1 MKSKFYFKRGKSEA
15 WKTQNLVL
23 GPGEPGFEIDTG
35 KLKVGNGVTAW
46 NELEY
51 ITDTSNLMD
60 DVVKY
65 LGSASTLP
73 EVANDGE
80 ICEINDAFY
89 IRSNGQW
96 KPLGKGETV
105 SSIEVIKLRGETL
118 VIETVKLN
126 GSNYSNLA
134 EALAAASEGDLITIP
149 STYHQPIAIPDD
161 KNIGLDLSN
170 ISIVSERAPISI
182 GYGSTVT
189 VSGAGRLESRGHGV
203 ASLENNGELYLAGGT
218 FERLLDSEVNGFYTI
233 LNHGDMTIQ
242 NAIVACEKDY
252 SSLVENGYYN
262 YSSNDARTGHVAGTN
277 LASPSL
283 TIDGGTFM
291 GGKFVLKND
300 DNGIMVINDGY
311 FYGMILNCGVSLT
324 INGGSFLSDTSE
336 NICAKKLNDNM
347 NAGKLIINGGIFHSP
362 LAFDNILITNAAE
375 VIIKGG
381 QFNHEVPQ
389 ELIADGYQQSY
400 SDGYYVIT
408 EK

>member
-35 KLKVGNGVTAW
+35 KLKVGNGTTAW
-46 NELEY
+46 NDLEY

-73 EVANDGE
+73 DVANDGE
-80 ICEINDAFY
+80 ICEVNDAFY

-105 SSIEVIKLRGETL
+105 SSVEVIKLRGATM
-118 VIETVKLN
+118 VIETVKINDTKYNSLIDAIN
-126 GSNYSNLA
+126 
-134 EALAAASEGDLITIP
+134 AASEGDLITIP
-149 STYHQPIAIPDD
+149 AAYNQPIVIPDG
-161 KNIGLDLSN
+161 KSVGIELSN
-170 ISIVSERAPISI
+170 VNIVSEKAPISI
-182 GYGSTVT
+182 GYGSTAT
-189 VSGAGRLESRGHGV
+189 VSGAGRLESRGHGI

-218 FERLLDSEVNGFYTI
+218 YERLLDSETNGFYTI
-233 LNHGDMTIQ
+233 LNHGNMTIQ
-242 NAIVACEKDY
+242 NAIVACDKSY

-262 YSSNDARTGHVAGTN
+262 YSSNDARTGHVEGSN
-277 LASPSL
+277 LASPQL

-300 DNGIMVINDGY
+300 DNGVMVINDGY

-362 LAFDNILITNAAE
+362 LAFDNILITNRAE

>member
-46 NELEY
+46 NDLEY
-51 ITDTSNLMD
+51 VTDSSNLMD

-126 GSNYSNLA
+126 GSNYNNLA

-170 ISIVSERAPISI
+170 VSIISEKAPISI
-182 GYGSTVT
+182 GYGSTIT

-218 FERLLDSEVNGFYTI
+218 FERLLDSEANGFYTI

-283 TIDGGTFM
+283 TINGGTFM

-300 DNGIMVINDGY
+300 DNGVMVINDGY

-336 NICAKKLNDNM
+336 NICAKKLNDTM
-347 NAGKLIINGGIFHSP
+347 NTGKLIINGGIFHSP

>member
-15 WKTQNLVL
+15 WKTQNPVL

-35 KLKVGNGVTAW
+35 RLKVGNGTIAW
-46 NELEY
+46 NDLEY
-51 ITDTSNLMD
+51 VTDSSNLMD

-65 LGSASTLP
+65 LGSASTVP
-73 EVANDGE
+73 DVANDGE
-80 ICEINDAFY
+80 ICEVNDAFY

-105 SSIEVIKLRGETL
+105 SSVEVIKLRGNTMT
-118 VIETVKLN
+118 IETVEIN
-126 GSNYSNLA
+126 GAKYDNLI
-134 EALAAASEGDLITIP
+134 EAINAASEGDLISIPAAYNQPITIP
-149 STYHQPIAIPDD
+149 DGKSVGIELNNVSI
-161 KNIGLDLSN
+161 
-170 ISIVSERAPISI
+170 ISEKAPISI

-189 VSGAGRLESRGHGV
+189 IDGAGRLESRGHGV

-233 LNHGDMTIQ
+233 LNHGNMTIQ

-262 YSSNDARTGHVAGTN
+262 YSSNDARTGYVEDSN
-277 LASPSL
+277 LASPQL
-283 TIDGGTFM
+283 TINGGTFM

-300 DNGIMVINDGY
+300 DNGEITINDGY
-311 FYGMILNCGVSLT
+311 FYGMILHCGVLLT
-324 INGGSFLSDTSE
+324 INGGSFFSDTSE
-336 NICAKKLNDNM
+336 NICAKNLNNSM
-347 NAGKLIINGGIFHSP
+347 NLGKIVINGGIFHSP
-362 LAFDNILITNAAE
+362 LAFDNLLIRNNAE

-400 SDGYYVIT
+400 SDGYYVIS

>member
-46 NELEY
+46 NDLEY
-51 ITDTSNLMD
+51 VTDSSNLMD

-126 GSNYSNLA
+126 GSNYNNLA

-170 ISIVSERAPISI
+170 VSIISEKAPISI
-182 GYGSTVT
+182 GYGSTIT

-203 ASLENNGELYLAGGT
+203 ASLENNGELYLVGGT
-218 FERLLDSEVNGFYTI
+218 FERLLDSEANGFYTI

-283 TIDGGTFM
+283 TINGGTFM

-300 DNGIMVINDGY
+300 DNGVMVINDGY

-336 NICAKKLNDNM
+336 NICAKKLNDTM
-347 NAGKLIINGGIFHSP
+347 NTGKLIINGGIFHSP